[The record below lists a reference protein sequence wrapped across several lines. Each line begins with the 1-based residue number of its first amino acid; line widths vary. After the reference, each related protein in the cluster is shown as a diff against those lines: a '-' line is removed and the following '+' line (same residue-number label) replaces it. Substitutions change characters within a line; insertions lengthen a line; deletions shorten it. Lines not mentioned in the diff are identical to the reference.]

1 MEEHRPG
8 KCREISGKH
17 PEIFPKLQPIFDGA
31 KVFQAKNIL
40 AALCNFQF
48 YFYLKNCIY
57 PKKLRKFGKP
67 TLEGASE
74 NAIGRMLFRKLFLVC
89 NFLFMPKQYL
99 KPRL

>member
-40 AALCNFQF
+40 SCTLQF
-48 YFYLKNCIY
+48 SILFLSQKLHL
-57 PKKLRKFGKP
+57 PKKIEKIWQ
-67 TLEGASE
+67 TNS
-74 NAIGRMLFRKLFLVC
+74 
-89 NFLFMPKQYL
+89 
-99 KPRL
+99 